1 MCENLLPCLMLKGLK
16 LKHVDGLVDKQEI
29 LIYYTGSAD
38 NHSQIDMTD
47 LYVLPCHFSY
57 NQFEHFFQIFK

>member
-1 MCENLLPCLMLKGLK
+1 MCENLLPCLMLRGLM

-38 NHSQIDMTD
+38 DNFQSDMTD

-57 NQFEHFFQIFK
+57 NQFEHFFRIFK